1 MNGEWKKPFSRLDEP
16 WIMVAQWTRIEDLL
30 LLLESDAKN
39 NNRLKFSVFSPIS
52 LIFREIDFTKKCYNI
67 VG

>member
-30 LLLESDAKN
+30 LLLESDAKKI
-39 NNRLKFSVFSPIS
+39 LDLHFQTQYLALLV
-52 LIFREIDFTKKCYNI
+52 
-67 VG
+67 